1 MNVLFLTVVRFLD
14 INDRELYQD
23 LMRGFRDKGHNVYVV
38 TPRERRYGE
47 QTEFKEVNGAHILG
61 VRTLNLQKTSVI
73 EKGIGTLMIENQF
86 KMAIKKYVKGVDFD
100 LIIYSTPPITFPN
113 VIKYLKKEYPRAR
126 TYLLLKD
133 IFPQNALDL
142 GMLSTSGI
150 KGLLYRYFRKKEK
163 KLYAISDYIG
173 CMSPANVKYVL
184 EHNPEVAPEKVEIAP
199 NTIDLCEQPEF
210 DRDAILAKYGLPLD
224 RPILIYGGNL
234 GRPQG
239 IPFLIDCLDA
249 NKNRKDCHFLIIGD
263 GVEYN
268 NIETWFKHENPINV
282 SLFKRLPKLD
292 FEMLTRACDVGLVFL
307 DHRFTI
313 PNYPSRS
320 LSYMMNKLPLLIASD
335 VVSDMGLIAES
346 NGYGFWCESNS
357 VGSFNDVLNKML
369 NSDLK
374 AMGESGYQFLCNNY
388 LVSNTYE
395 TISKHI
401 IHNDI

>member
-23 LMRGFRDKGHNVYVV
+23 LMRGFRDNGHSVYVV

-61 VRTLNLQKTSVI
+61 VRTFNLQKTSAI
-73 EKGIGTLMIENQF
+73 EKGIGTLLIENQF
-86 KMAIKKYVKGVDFD
+86 KAAIKKYIKGVDFD

-150 KGLLYRYFRKKEK
+150 KGFLYRYFREKEK
-163 KLYAISDYIG
+163 KLYALSDNIG
-173 CMSPANVKYVL
+173 CMSPANVKYIL
-184 EHNPEVAPEKVEIAP
+184 AHNPEVAPEKVEIAP
-199 NTIDLCEQPEF
+199 NTIDLCEQPDF
-210 DRDAILAKYGLPLD
+210 DRDAILSKYGLPID

-234 GRPQG
+234 GKPQG
-239 IPFLIDCLDA
+239 IPFLIDCLGS
-249 NKNRKDCHFLIIGD
+249 NKNRNDCHFLIIGD
-263 GVEYN
+263 GVDYN
-268 NIETWFKHENPINV
+268 SIETWFNQAKPTNV

-292 FEMLTRACDVGLVFL
+292 FEMLTRACNVGLVFL

-335 VVSDMGLIAES
+335 VVSDMGPIAED
-346 NGYGFWCESNS
+346 NGFGFWCESNS
-357 VGSFNDVLNKML
+357 VEGFNDVLNKVL

-374 AMGESGYQFLCNNY
+374 AMGERGFEFLCQNY

-395 TISKHI
+395 TIAKHFI
-401 IHNDI
+401 RN

>member
-14 INDRELYQD
+14 INDHELYQD
-23 LMRGFRDKGHNVYVV
+23 LMRGFRDNGHNVYVV

-47 QTEFKEVNGAHILG
+47 KTELREINGAHILG
-61 VRTLNLQKTSVI
+61 VRTFNLQKTSVI

-86 KMAIKKYVKGVDFD
+86 EAAIKKYIKGVDFD

-113 VIKYLKKEYPRAR
+113 VIKYLKKEYLRAR

-150 KGLLYRYFRKKEK
+150 KGVLYRYFRNKEK
-163 KLYAISDYIG
+163 KLYALSDYIG

-184 EHNPEVAPEKVEIAP
+184 DHNPEVAPEKVEIAP

-210 DRDAILAKYGLPLD
+210 DRKAILTKYGLPLD
-224 RPILIYGGNL
+224 RPVLIYGGNL
-234 GRPQG
+234 GKPQG
-239 IPFLIDCLDA
+239 IPFLIECLDA
-249 NKNRKDCHFLIIGD
+249 NKNRNDCHFLIIGD
-263 GVEYN
+263 GVEYSS
-268 NIETWFKHENPINV
+268 IESWRNQAEPTNV

-335 VVSDMGLIAES
+335 VVSDMGPIAEE
-346 NGYGFWCESNS
+346 NGFGFWCESNS
-357 VGSFNDVLNKML
+357 VSSFNDVLNKML

-374 AMGESGYQFLCNNY
+374 TMGERGYQFLCNNY

-401 IHNDI
+401 IHN